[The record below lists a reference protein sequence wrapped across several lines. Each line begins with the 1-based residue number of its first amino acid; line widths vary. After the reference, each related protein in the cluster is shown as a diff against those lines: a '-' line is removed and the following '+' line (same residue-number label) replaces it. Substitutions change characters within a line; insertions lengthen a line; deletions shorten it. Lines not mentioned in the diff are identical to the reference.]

1 MYVKEKYSYIDPTV
15 IAMAVKSASD
25 LKATQVNKQIK
36 ESEMIYNTGC
46 VKPKIPKSFVNKR
59 KWESFEKCLADKEK
73 AKNDIERLKLEA
85 ERLRIEQLREEAKLK
100 TNLELQRLKSEESAR
115 AMENQRFTATQG
127 KLLGLPTAVTIGLG
141 VALATTMFIIFR
153 ATR

>member
-15 IAMAVKSASD
+15 IAMAVKASAD

-59 KWESFEKCLADKEK
+59 KWQVFEKCLADKEK
-73 AKNDIERLKLEA
+73 AKNDLERLKLEA
-85 ERLRIEQLREEAKLK
+85 ERLRVEQLREEAKLK
-100 TNLELQRLKSEESAR
+100 TNLELLRLKSEENAR
-115 AMENQRFTATQG
+115 VSQG

-141 VALATTMFIIFR
+141 VALATTIFIIFR
-153 ATR
+153 ATK

>member
-25 LKATQVNKQIK
+25 LTATQVNKQIK
-36 ESEMIYNTGC
+36 QSEMIYNTGC

-59 KWESFEKCLADKEK
+59 KWESFEKCLADREK
-73 AKNDIERLKLEA
+73 AKSDIERLKLEA
-85 ERLRIEQLREEAKLK
+85 ERLRIQQLREEAKLK
-100 TNLELQRLKSEESAR
+100 SNVELQRLKSEENAR
-115 AMENQRFTATQG
+115 GFEASNKG

-141 VALATTMFIIFR
+141 VALATTILIVIKKMN
-153 ATR
+153 

>member
-15 IAMAVKSASD
+15 IAMAVKATTD

-59 KWESFEKCLADKEK
+59 KWEVFEKCLADREK

-85 ERLRIEQLREEAKLK
+85 ERLRIQQLREEAKLK
-100 TNLELQRLKSEESAR
+100 TNLELLRLKSEENAR
-115 AMENQRFTATQG
+115 VSQG

-141 VALATTMFIIFR
+141 VALATTIFIIFR
-153 ATR
+153 ATK

>member
-36 ESEMIYNTGC
+36 QSEMIYNTGC
-46 VKPKIPKSFVNKR
+46 VKPLVPKTFINKR
-59 KWESFEKCLADKEK
+59 KWESFEKCLADREK
-73 AKNDIERLKLEA
+73 AKSDIERLKLEA

-100 TNLELQRLKSEESAR
+100 TNLELQRLKSEENAR
-115 AMENQRFTATQG
+115 AIETSNKG

>member
-15 IAMAVKSASD
+15 IAMAVKATTD

-59 KWESFEKCLADKEK
+59 KWEVFEKCLADREK

-85 ERLRIEQLREEAKLK
+85 ERLRIQQLREEAKLK
-100 TNLELQRLKSEESAR
+100 SNVELQRLKSEENAR
-115 AMENQRFTATQG
+115 SIEASNQG

-141 VALATTMFIIFR
+141 VALATTIFIIFR
-153 ATR
+153 ATK